1 MKELTVGHFLKWVLR
16 RSSQIQILINDWQTG
31 HSSSFWF
38 LFLLELWPVYS
49 QSFIG
54 FVRLHA
60 FPDDTLAS
68 ISPLILY
75 SFVCWPVCTFQ
86 GMLQARRRHHF
97 SLVPPSFSYLLLLIC
112 GWWDKT
118 AKRWKVGVFLFLIYF
133 LLHRTGRRPPLNGH
147 FVSPVPEN
155 YKEKFQRYAFISLN
169 WAVQ

>member
-75 SFVCWPVCTFQ
+75 SFVCWPVCPCQ
-86 GMLQARRRHHF
+86 GMPQARRRRHF
-97 SLVPPSFSYLLLLIC
+97 SLVPPSFSYL
-112 GWWDKT
+112 
-118 AKRWKVGVFLFLIYF
+118 FLIN
-133 LLHRTGRRPPLNGH
+133 LWMVG
-147 FVSPVPEN
+147 
-155 YKEKFQRYAFISLN
+155 QDRYAVKSGRLPFPYLFSVAQDWPKATIIWSLRESC
-169 WAVQ
+169 ARKL